1 MVAALI
7 GELAKL
13 RNQVKEKVKDSASSL
28 KCIRTL
34 YNTMNRAYLQNSH
47 HRAVADL
54 STGDDLKIMDLR
66 RLFLCFTGSLPL
78 GSLFMPVFGLV

>member
-34 YNTMNRAYLQNSH
+34 YNTMNPPYHSQNIINRGFQERLEQEAPSYRTKH
-47 HRAVADL
+47 APVERTLAAAVDV
-54 STGDDLKIMDLR
+54 
-66 RLFLCFTGSLPL
+66 SLP
-78 GSLFMPVFGLV
+78 